1 MGREAAT
8 KALLDA
14 GITYDKVQQVRNN
27 LFCSH
32 TPSSFVHTRL
42 AYLFI
47 RPSRPPFF
55 RSKANSEHLHD
66 FFFFPTHRLLSD
78 TVMVIL
84 PAVSAPCT
92 SSECTR

>member
-14 GITYDKVQQVRNN
+14 GITYDKVQQVRNSF
-27 LFCSH
+27 FCSH
-32 TPSSFVHTRL
+32 APSLTGSHIYSSV
-42 AYLFI
+42 
-47 RPSRPPFF
+47 PPAPF
-55 RSKANSEHLHD
+55 RSMKANSKHLHD
-66 FFFFPTHRLLSD
+66 YFFSFHRLLSD
-78 TVMVIL
+78 TAMVIP